1 MKKKVLQISITITVI
16 IVVLGLIG
24 WQVFRRVSKS
34 KKESGPEYMS
44 IPVAVEITAVQKK
57 TIRDLGS
64 FTGTLFPKSQYIV
77 APKISGRL
85 EKLMVHIG
93 DRLKRNQLIALLD
106 DEEYAQQVVQA
117 QADLQVAQAN
127 LEEALSSLEI
137 AKRGLERS
145 KTLHE
150 RGIASDSEL
159 DAAQATYQGQD
170 AKYKV
175 SVAQVAHKEAALKAT
190 QVRLSYTKIR
200 ASWENGSG
208 YRVVGER
215 FVDEGAMLTP
225 NTPILSILEIQPVIA
240 AIHLT
245 DKDYFRVKKGQI
257 TIVTSHAYPGREF
270 SGRIA
275 RIAPLLKETSR
286 EARIEIEIP
295 NPDELLKP
303 GMFIN
308 AQIEFTTQDNTTVVP
323 VSALVKRENK
333 QGVFL
338 ADTQNLN
345 ARFVPITL
353 GIVSGEWAEV
363 LEPPSLSGF
372 VVTLGQHL
380 LGNGRPITLPPDWEK
395 IPIATTP
402 DSRPSSEGQEPRSGD
417 KK

>member
-1 MKKKVLQISITITVI
+1 MKKKVLWISWISVI
-16 IVVLGLIG
+16 VIVLGLIG
-24 WQVFRRVSKS
+24 WQVYRRVSKS
-34 KKESGPEYMS
+34 QEEADLGYTS

-64 FTGTLFPKSQYIV
+64 FTGTLFPKSQFVV

-85 EKLMVHIG
+85 EKLMVNIG
-93 DRLKRNQLIALLD
+93 DRVKRNQLIALLD
-106 DEEYAQQVVQA
+106 DEEYAQQVLQA

-137 AKRGLERS
+137 SKRGLERA
-145 KTLHE
+145 KALHE
-150 RGIASDSEL
+150 RGIAADSEL
-159 DAAQATYQGQD
+159 DAARATYQGQD
-170 AKYKV
+170 AKHKV
-175 SVAQVAHKEAALKAT
+175 SVAQVAHKEAALKAA

-200 ASWENGSG
+200 ASWENGSE

-215 FVDEGAMLTP
+215 FIDEGAMLTP
-225 NTPILSILEIQPVIA
+225 NTPILSILEIQPIIA

-245 DKDYFRVKKGQI
+245 DKDYFRVKQGQKA
-257 TIVTSHAYPGREF
+257 IVTSHAF
-270 SGRIA
+270 SGKEFNGKIA

-286 EARIEIEIP
+286 EARIEVEIP
-295 NPDELLKP
+295 NPDKLLKP

-308 AQIEFTTQDNTTVVP
+308 AQIEFTTQENTTVVP
-323 VSALVKRENK
+323 VSALVKRDNE

-338 ADTQNLN
+338 ADIQNMN

-363 LEPPSLSGF
+363 VEPSSLSGF

-395 IPIATTP
+395 IPVANTP
-402 DSRPSSEGQEPRSGD
+402 DSQPSSEGQQPQSGE

>member
-1 MKKKVLQISITITVI
+1 MKKKILRISILITVI
-16 IVVLGLIG
+16 VIVLGLIG
-24 WQVFRRVSKS
+24 WQVYRRVSKS
-34 KKESGPEYMS
+34 QQESDLGYTS

-64 FTGTLFPKSQYIV
+64 FTGTLFPKSQFIV

-85 EKLMVHIG
+85 EKLMVNIG
-93 DRLKRNQLIALLD
+93 DRVKRNQLIALLD
-106 DEEYAQQVVQA
+106 DEEYAQQVLQA

-137 AKRGLERS
+137 SKRGLERA
-145 KTLHE
+145 KALHE
-150 RGIASDSEL
+150 RGIAADSEL
-159 DAAQATYQGQD
+159 DAARATYQGQD
-170 AKYKV
+170 AKHKV
-175 SVAQVAHKEAALKAT
+175 SVAQVAHKEAALKAA

-200 ASWENGSG
+200 ASWENGSE

-225 NTPILSILEIQPVIA
+225 NTPILSILEIQPIIA

-245 DKDYFRVKKGQI
+245 DKDYFRVKQGQKAM
-257 TIVTSHAYPGREF
+257 VTSHAFPGKEF
-270 SGRIA
+270 NGKIA

-286 EARIEIEIP
+286 EARIEVEIP
-295 NPDELLKP
+295 NPDKLLKP

-308 AQIEFTTQDNTTVVP
+308 AQIEFTTQENTTVVP
-323 VSALVKRENK
+323 VSALVKRDNE
-333 QGVFL
+333 QGLFL
-338 ADTQNLN
+338 ADIQNMN

-363 LEPPSLSGF
+363 VEPSSLSGF

-395 IPIATTP
+395 IPVANTP
-402 DSRPSSEGQEPRSGD
+402 DSQPSSEGQQPQSGE

>member
-1 MKKKVLQISITITVI
+1 MKKKARWISWISVI
-16 IVVLGLIG
+16 VIVLGLIG
-24 WQVFRRVSKS
+24 WQVFRRVSKPQ
-34 KKESGPEYMS
+34 KKSTPEYMS
-44 IPVAVEITAVQKK
+44 IPVAVEVTAVQKK

-64 FTGTLFPKSQYIV
+64 FTGTLFPKSQFIV

-85 EKLMVHIG
+85 VKLMVHIG
-93 DRLKRNQLIALLD
+93 DRVKRNQLIALLD

-159 DAAQATYQGQD
+159 DAAQAAYQGQD

-175 SVAQVAHKEAALKAT
+175 SVAQVAHKEAALKAA
-190 QVRLSYTKIR
+190 QVRLSYTRIST
-200 ASWENGSG
+200 SWENGSV

-215 FVDEGAMLTP
+215 FVDEGAMLTS
-225 NTPILSILEIQPVIA
+225 NTPILSILEIQPIIA

-245 DKDYFRVKKGQI
+245 DKDYFRVKRGQ
-257 TIVTSHAYPGREF
+257 TAIVTSHAFPGREF
-270 SGRIA
+270 NGKIA

-295 NPDELLKP
+295 NPVQLLKP

-308 AQIEFTTQDNTTVVP
+308 AQIEFTIQDSATVVP
-323 VSALVKRENK
+323 VSALVKRQNK
-333 QGVFL
+333 QGIFL

-345 ARFVPITL
+345 ARFVPLTL

-363 LEPPSLSGF
+363 LEPSSLSGF

-395 IPIATTP
+395 IPVANTS
-402 DSRPSSEGQEPRSGD
+402 DSQPSSKGQQPRSGD